1 MIQLFC
7 LNIMNYFKIIF
18 FYFFNI
24 IFIYPQDTTS
34 ILTNL
39 DIQIEATAAINKM
52 YDFKF
57 DEVDKEFNWLVQEY
71 KDHPLPIF
79 LKGLS
84 IWWKIDA
91 YSGLSDTKE
100 NKEIERLDNSFLE
113 LMDKSISLSK
123 KVYDSG
129 NKIDGAFFQAAAYG
143 FKGRLLSERKKWRAA
158 AFAGLNALKYLKEIR
173 EDDIMIPEISFGN
186 GLFNYYSIWI
196 SDRYPLLK
204 PIIKLFPKGDK
215 KLGIKQLNDAAQNS
229 FYTRTEAQLFLVRIF
244 SGENNISR
252 ATFLSKYLF
261 ETFPDNS
268 IFHRYYTQLLYR
280 GSNFYLC
287 KKESFKI
294 IENFRNQKF
303 GYYDNDMR
311 LAHFYLGEIFLSEK
325 KNDDAIFHLKSSLKY
340 AQSFRN
346 NKMGYTIYSKFLL
359 GKIYYNNGDEIS
371 SKKYFKSVIRTS
383 KRKSDLNSRSREYL
397 KRL

>member
-7 LNIMNYFKIIF
+7 LNIMNFIKILF

-24 IFIYPQDTTS
+24 IFLYPQDTKS

-52 YDFKF
+52 YNFNF
-57 DEVDKEFNWLVQEY
+57 DEADKEFNWLVQEN

-84 IWWKIDA
+84 VWWKIDA
-91 YSGLSDTKE
+91 NSGLSDIKE
-100 NKEIERLDNSFLE
+100 NKEIKKLDNIFLDY
-113 LMDKSISLSK
+113 MDKSISLSK
-123 KVYDSG
+123 KIYDDG
-129 NKIDGAFFQAAAYG
+129 NIIDGAFFQAAAYG

-173 EDDIMIPEISFGN
+173 KDDIMIPEISFGN

-204 PIIKLFPKGDK
+204 PIIRLFPKGDK

-244 SGENNISR
+244 SGENDITK

-261 ETFPDNS
+261 ETFPNNS

-280 GSNFYLC
+280 SSNFYMC
-287 KKESFKI
+287 KKESLNI
-294 IENFRNQKF
+294 IENYRNKKF

-325 KNDDAIFHLKSSLKY
+325 KNNDAIFNLKESLKY
-340 AQSFRN
+340 SNSFKN
-346 NKMGYTIYSKFLL
+346 KKMGYTVYSNFLL
-359 GKIYYNNGDEIS
+359 GKIYFYMGDKNS
-371 SKKYFKSVIRTS
+371 SKKYFKTVIRIS
-383 KRKSDLNSRSREYL
+383 KRKNDLNTRSREYL
-397 KRL
+397 KNL